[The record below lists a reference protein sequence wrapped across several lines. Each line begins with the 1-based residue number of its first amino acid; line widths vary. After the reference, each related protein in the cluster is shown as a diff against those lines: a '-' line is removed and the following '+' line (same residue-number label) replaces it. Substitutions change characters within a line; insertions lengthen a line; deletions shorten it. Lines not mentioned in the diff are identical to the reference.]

1 MTDNPKPATSYAS
14 RYFFILLI
22 GLVIG
27 AISTVMLMRALQERR
42 DPFPDSIMHVMA
54 KQTGLLKQNTEQ
66 NRCTITDTLPR
77 LQSLRVLANDL
88 ELAFPSMSTDKR
100 YVQHSSQMRATMDAL
115 IAAPPIDCNSLST
128 ASVKIGETCKNCH
141 QDFR

>member
-1 MTDNPKPATSYAS
+1 MTDTPKPATSSAS
-14 RYFFILLI
+14 RYLFILLI

-27 AISTVMLMRALQERR
+27 AVATVMLMRALQERR
-42 DPFPDSIMHVMA
+42 DPFPASIMHVMA
-54 KQTGLLKQNTEQ
+54 KQTGMLKLNTEQ
-66 NRCTITDTLPR
+66 NRCAVTDTLPR

-100 YVQHSSQMRATMDAL
+100 FVQHASQMRATMDAL
-115 IAAPPIDCNSLST
+115 IASPPMDCSGLSN
-128 ASVKIGETCKNCH
+128 ASVKIGETCKSCH